1 MALSP
6 LKTQAIRMLARRDY
20 ARRELE
26 QRLVAKGAA
35 REELQA
41 VLDEL
46 TAAGY
51 LSNERY
57 ARAVVTQK
65 TGRLS
70 RRRIADTLKAQGV
83 DAADIRAALGQSAM
97 DDETALRALWQ
108 RRFGTPPAD
117 DREKARQIRFL
128 QARGFPLAAIFT
140 LLREAKKDCV
150 DE

>member
-1 MALSP
+1 
-6 LKTQAIRMLARRDY
+6 
-20 ARRELE
+20 
-26 QRLVAKGAA
+26 
-35 REELQA
+35 
-41 VLDEL
+41 
-46 TAAGY
+46 
-51 LSNERY
+51 
-57 ARAVVTQK
+57 VVTQK